1 MKEKENPEHQG
12 ENATEFKS
20 NIFISKTCKQ
30 LNIKKQSTQEKKWAK
45 GLNGCIFKEGIEMA
59 IKPVKRC
66 SESLLEKCQ
75 SKCSPP
81 QNDHSLKDLQRFSA
95 SEGKGSRDSSH
106 TVGEDGNER
115 VWPLRKTV
123 WRFLKAL
130 NIVTTRGGKPT
141 PSLRSG

>member
-59 IKPVKRC
+59 IKACEKMLSITVREMSIK
-66 SESLLEKCQ
+66 LL
-75 SKCSPP
+75 
-81 QNDHSLKDLQRFSA
+81 
-95 SEGKGSRDSSH
+95 
-106 TVGEDGNER
+106 
-115 VWPLRKTV
+115 
-123 WRFLKAL
+123 
-130 NIVTTRGGKPT
+130 T
-141 PSLRSG
+141 PSE